1 MNSVGDNYKMLVTFL
16 AMSTTN
22 MHYIFTSESGSNIS
36 MKKKEMLKSTF
47 TE

>member
-22 MHYIFTSESGSNIS
+22 MHYIFTSESGSNIQKIS
-36 MKKKEMLKSTF
+36 STSKF
-47 TE
+47 NH